1 MVPALVVDFPGPV
14 FFLAGP
20 DRELFFVTDPKGFL
34 APAATDEDWGVGI
47 RDRPEGLDP
56 CIASLFVFPALLL
69 PQGNCLLLLD
79 WIPIPSLAACWANK
93 DERRL

>member
-34 APAATDEDWGVGI
+34 APAATDED
-47 RDRPEGLDP
+47 
-56 CIASLFVFPALLL
+56 
-69 PQGNCLLLLD
+69 
-79 WIPIPSLAACWANK
+79 
-93 DERRL
+93 